1 MKIKN
6 VKLKGTDFQIKVWN
20 ELKKIPSGKTK
31 TYKEIAII
39 LGNSKAARA
48 VANACASNPY
58 PITIP
63 CHRVIRADGCLG
75 GYSVE
80 GGVKKKKQLL
90 EREKKI

>member
-1 MKIKN
+1 M
-6 VKLKGTDFQIKVWN
+6 KLKGTKFQIKVWN

-58 PITIP
+58 Q
-63 CHRVIRADGCLG
+63 VQKYIRI
-75 GYSVE
+75 
-80 GGVKKKKQLL
+80 Q
-90 EREKKI
+90 